1 MPFDPRVIQDDDDF
15 IPDDEQLEM
24 LGAQLRDDAR
34 HLESVYPAKKA
45 DANAGEV
52 AIDPPQPLR
61 SSRAALLLAISAAC
75 LGLGLFASVAWM
87 RGAPEQAATIVLTP
101 PNVVSPM
108 PPVPDVEEFV
118 PVITP
123 VVHQNLTG
131 PELEA
136 VLDLLESDA
145 EAEQSVS
152 L

>member
-1 MPFDPRVIQDDDDF
+1 MPFDPRVIKDDDDF

-34 HLESVYPAKKA
+34 HLASVYPAKKA
-45 DANAGEV
+45 DAEV
-52 AIDPPQPLR
+52 AVDPPRPLR
-61 SSRAALLLAISAAC
+61 SSRAALLVIVSAAC
-75 LGLGLFASVAWM
+75 LALGLFVSLAWM
-87 RGAPEQAATIVLTP
+87 RGAPEQATIVLTP
-101 PNVVSPM
+101 NQVEVVSPTA
-108 PPVPDVEEFV
+108 PVPPAEPFL
-118 PVITP
+118 PVVTTP
-123 VVHQNLTG
+123 VVHQGLTG